1 MLNHLYLWVPILIF
15 VDSVVGFLL
24 IRGHVILWMP
34 RFSVSERKITPS
46 LFVFLED
53 LNLWGS
59 ATHEYHLRKLSH
71 CEF

>member
-24 IRGHVILWMP
+24 IRGYVILWMS

-53 LNLWGS
+53 LNLWGR
-59 ATHEYHLRKLSH
+59 ATHEYQ
-71 CEF
+71 EN